1 MNARTNR
8 WWTITLA
15 LACAA
20 WVPAQELAPRYM
32 VDVERWNEHLS
43 KKVDMPTTEMICDRK
58 VWAS

>member
-32 VDVERWNEHLS
+32 VDVERYQFGAPNLG
-43 KKVDMPTTEMICDRK
+43 DPNF
-58 VWAS
+58 